1 MKKRRHRVRDNASVI
16 GKLVSLE
23 PALGRSLLVGT
34 RPATIPIVLAT
45 NVSDAVKKHDNAW
58 SKFVEDDVFA
68 ALHDVSLLAEKE
80 NGCPI

>member
-45 NVSDAVKKHDNAW
+45 NVSDAVLKY
-58 SKFVEDDVFA
+58 
-68 ALHDVSLLAEKE
+68 
-80 NGCPI
+80 